1 VWSRWWNIHIK
12 NKDQEGIVAPLFENS
27 VFQINAKV
35 EGHTRPQ
42 IEM

>member
-1 VWSRWWNIHIK
+1 VEHTHK
-12 NKDQEGIVAPLFENS
+12 EQDQKCIVAPLFENS